1 MKNLIKS
8 LLLVIV
14 TSCGVSQM
22 QARSSMHNP
31 NEGASSSSA
40 ETEKVIRHYFKFPHI
55 LMPVNESRA
64 IVNNKV
70 EVLFSTDSTGKVNFA
85 LAKTQDEELKK
96 EIEKQF
102 MALQLKQL
110 KSEVVHKVVL
120 NFRTI

>member
-14 TSCGVSQM
+14 TSCGVNQM
-22 QARSSMHNP
+22 QAGTSAHNP
-31 NEGASSSSA
+31 NEGTASAA

-55 LMPVNESRA
+55 LIPVNESKT

-85 LAKTQDEELKK
+85 LAKTEDPSLKT

>member
-8 LLLVIV
+8 LLLVLV
-14 TSCGVSQM
+14 SSCSISQM
-22 QARSSMHNP
+22 QAGTSAHNP
-31 NEGASSSSA
+31 NEGTSSSA
-40 ETEKVIRHYFKFPHI
+40 ETEKVIRNYFKFPHI
-55 LMPVNESRA
+55 LMPVAENKTS
-64 IVNNKV
+64 VNNKV

-85 LAKTQDEELKK
+85 LAKTEDKALKK

>member
-14 TSCGVSQM
+14 TSCGVNQM
-22 QARSSMHNP
+22 QAGTSLHNP
-31 NEGASSSSA
+31 NEGTASTA
-40 ETEKVIRHYFKFPHI
+40 ETEKVIRNYFKFPHI
-55 LMPVNESRA
+55 LMPVNENKTA
-64 IVNNKV
+64 VNNKV

-85 LAKTQDEELKK
+85 LAKTEDNELKK

-110 KSEVVHKVVL
+110 KIDVVHKVVL